1 MKIKLFIGITFMVM
15 LATGAQSQSGTTYGL
30 RAGVNFQN
38 INGKNAAGDR
48 LEYRITPGFN
58 IGVNAEIPVAQDY
71 FIQPGV
77 LFTTKGA
84 KEKNSDSKYSLSYVE
99 VPVNFLYK
107 PVLGTGKLLLGFGP
121 YAAFGVQAK
130 YKPESGNDVDLKF
143 RNSVTTSEAVSGNP
157 YIKRFD
163 AGANFLAGY
172 ELSNNLSLQLNA
184 QLGLV
189 KINPKYEE
197 ITTDKSSFKNTGFG
211 ISAGYRF

>member
-1 MKIKLFIGITFMVM
+1 MKIKFLTVLIIMVT
-15 LATGAQSQSGTTYGL
+15 LAIGAQSQSGTNYGL
-30 RAGVNFQN
+30 RAGVNLQN
-38 INGKNAAGDR
+38 INGKNAAGDG

-84 KEKNSDSKYSLSYVE
+84 IEKTSDSKFRISYVE

-107 PVLGTGKLLLGFGP
+107 PMLGTGKLLIGFGP
-121 YAAFGVQAK
+121 YAAFGVEAK
-130 YKPESGNDVDLKF
+130 YKPETGNDVDIKF
-143 RNSVTTSEAVSGNP
+143 RNTISATEAVSGNS

-163 AGANFLAGY
+163 AGANLLAGY
-172 ELSNNLSLQLNA
+172 ELSNTLSLQLNA

-189 KINPKYEE
+189 KINPSYKG
-197 ITTDKSSFKNTGFG
+197 ITNDKTSLKNTGFG

>member
-1 MKIKLFIGITFMVM
+1 MKIKFFIITTFMVI
-15 LATGAQSQSGTTYGL
+15 LATGAQSQSGTSFGL

-38 INGKNAAGDR
+38 LNGKNATGNK
-48 LEYRITPGFN
+48 LEYRITPGFH
-58 IGVNAEIPVAQDY
+58 IGANAEIELAPDY

-84 KEKNSDSKYSLSYVE
+84 KESNNDSKYNFSYVE

-121 YAAFGVQAK
+121 YAAFGVKAT
-130 YKPESGNDVDLKF
+130 YKPETGNDVDIKF
-143 RNSVTTSEAVSGNP
+143 RNTITTSEAVSGNA

-163 AGANFLAGY
+163 TGANFLAGY
-172 ELSNNLSLQLNA
+172 ELSNNISLQLNA

-189 KINPKYEE
+189 KINPEYEG
-197 ITTDKSSFKNTGFG
+197 ITNDNSSLNNTGFG
-211 ISAGYRF
+211 VSVGYRF

>member
-1 MKIKLFIGITFMVM
+1 MSSI
-15 LATGAQSQSGTTYGL
+15 GAQSQSGTTYGL

-84 KEKNSDSKYSLSYVE
+84 REKNSDSKYRLAYVE

-107 PVLGTGKLLLGFGP
+107 PMLGTGKLLLGFGP
-121 YAAFGVQAK
+121 YAAYGVEAK
-130 YKPESGNDVDLKF
+130 YKPETGNDVDIKF
-143 RNSVTTSEAVSGNP
+143 RNAVTTTEAVSGNP

-172 ELSNNLSLQLNA
+172 ELSNTLSLQLNA

-189 KINPKYEE
+189 KINPANEG
-197 ITTDKSSFKNTGFG
+197 ITNDNTSLKNTGFG